1 MTEEVLPNNM
11 LNDLRNKSIILENEV
26 ALRIGDIYFAEN
38 VISKT
43 RRILDASLF
52 KNKHETKINETNVK
66 TLLKG

>member
-1 MTEEVLPNNM
+1 PDNM
-11 LNDLRNKSIILENEV
+11 LNDLRNKNIILENEV

-43 RRILDASLF
+43 RRILDKTLF
-52 KNKHETKINETNVK
+52 RNSHETKINETKTK